1 MREGALVKR
10 LLGAFIRGLLVLAV
24 VALPAFL
31 LPNASQ
37 AAQEI
42 SLIIGGI
49 AGAFTLFE
57 YASSHPGLVDF
68 RFAPPYNRIR
78 FVTFAAQVL
87 ALIFLCRAVSGADSF
102 SPQVLAYADQAVA
115 ATNIPLSPV
124 RIAIE
129 MIGEDSSETF
139 RSLLGRAA
147 AVSFVIS
154 FASFLF
160 FALTLWLFKW
170 PVGRDNF
177 NLWINLPTFEP
188 TSGRDVERRLF
199 RDGTANLLF
208 GIGLPFVIPV
218 IASRSGG
225 WFDPSVLQNYQ
236 PLIWGAALWA
246 FLPASLIIRGA
257 ALIKVGWLVK
267 RARG

>member
-1 MREGALVKR
+1 MAKR
-10 LLGAFIRGLLVLAV
+10 LLGAFLRGLLVLMV
-24 VALPAFL
+24 LALPAFL

-49 AGAFTLFE
+49 AGAFTMFE

-78 FVTFAAQVL
+78 FVTFTVQVL
-87 ALIFLCRAVSGADSF
+87 CLIFLCRAVSGADSF
-102 SPQVLAYADQAVA
+102 ADSLLSYADQAVA
-115 ATNIPLSPV
+115 LTNVPLSPV
-124 RIAIE
+124 RVAVA
-129 MIGEDSSETF
+129 MIGDGETEAF
-139 RSLLGRAA
+139 NLLLSRAA

-154 FASFLF
+154 FTSFLF
-160 FALTLWLFKW
+160 FALTLWFFRW

-177 NLWINLPTFEP
+177 NLWVNLPTFEP

-199 RDGTANLLF
+199 RDGIANLLL
-208 GIGLPFVIPV
+208 GIGLPFLIPV
-218 IASRSGG
+218 VASRSGG

-236 PLIWGAALWA
+236 PLIWGTALWA

-257 ALIKVGWLVK
+257 ALIKVGWLIK
-267 RARG
+267 RARGG

>member
-1 MREGALVKR
+1 MISRFLGALIR
-10 LLGAFIRGLLVLAV
+10 AFLVLAV
-24 VALPAFL
+24 VAAPAFL
-31 LPNASQ
+31 LPDVTQ

-42 SLIIGGI
+42 SLIIGAI

-78 FVTFAAQVL
+78 FITFAAQVIGL
-87 ALIFLCRAVSGADSF
+87 VFLCRAVSGADAF
-102 SPQVLAYADQAVA
+102 SPDILALADQAVA
-115 ATNIPLSPV
+115 LTNIGFSPIRV
-124 RIAIE
+124 AVE
-129 MIGEDSSETF
+129 MIGAEESEAFKTLLF
-139 RSLLGRAA
+139 RATS
-147 AVSFVIS
+147 VSFLMA

-160 FALTLWLFKW
+160 FAVLLWLFRW

-177 NLWINLPTFEP
+177 NLWVNLPTFEP
-188 TSGRDVERRLF
+188 SSGRDVERRLF
-199 RDGTANLLF
+199 RDGTANVLL
-208 GIGLPFVIPV
+208 GVGLPFLIPV

-236 PLIWGAALWA
+236 PLIWGCALWA

-257 ALIKVGWLVK
+257 ALLKVGWLVK
-267 RARG
+267 RARGR

>member
-1 MREGALVKR
+1 LVKR
-10 LLGAFIRGLLVLAV
+10 LLGAFIRGILVLIV

-78 FVTFAAQVL
+78 FITFAGQVL

-102 SPQVLAYADQAVA
+102 SPTILEYADQAVA
-115 ATNIPLSPV
+115 MTNIPLSPV
-124 RIAIE
+124 RIAIA
-129 MIGEDSSETF
+129 MIGEGGSEAF
-139 RSLLGRAA
+139 QS
-147 AVSFVIS
+147 
-154 FASFLF
+154 
-160 FALTLWLFKW
+160 
-170 PVGRDNF
+170 VGRDNF

-199 RDGTANLLF
+199 RDGTANILL
-208 GIGLPFVIPV
+208 GIGLPFLIPV

>member
-1 MREGALVKR
+1 MRA
-10 LLGAFIRGLLVLAV
+10 LLVLVV
-24 VALPAFL
+24 VAAPAIL
-31 LPNASQ
+31 LPNVSQ

-78 FVTFAAQVL
+78 FVTFAVQVV
-87 ALIFLCRAVSGADSF
+87 ALVFLCRATSGADAF
-102 SPQVLAYADQAVA
+102 SADVLAYADNAVA
-115 ATNIPLSPV
+115 LMNIPLSPV
-124 RIAIE
+124 RVAVE
-129 MIGEDSSETF
+129 MIGEGGNDAFQT
-139 RSLLGRAA
+139 LLGRAA
-147 AVSFVIS
+147 AVSFTVA

-160 FALTLWLFKW
+160 FAITLWLFKW

-177 NLWINLPTFEP
+177 NLWVNLPTFEP
-188 TSGRDVERRLF
+188 SSGRDVERRLY
-199 RDGTANLLF
+199 RDGTANILI

-218 IASRSGG
+218 LASRSGG
-225 WFDPSVLQNYQ
+225 WFDPSVLENYQ

-267 RARG
+267 RARSR

>member
-1 MREGALVKR
+1 M
-10 LLGAFIRGLLVLAV
+10 VLIV
-24 VALPAFL
+24 VATPAFL

-78 FVTFAAQVL
+78 FITFAAQVI
-87 ALIFLCRAVSGADSF
+87 ALVFLCRAIDGADAF
-102 SPQVLAYADQAVA
+102 SPDILAYADRAV
-115 ATNIPLSPV
+115 TVTDVPLSPV
-124 RIAIE
+124 RITVA
-129 MIGEDSSETF
+129 MIADDSSDAF
-139 RSLLGRAA
+139 RELVGRAA
-147 AVSFVIS
+147 AVSFTIA

-160 FALTLWLFKW
+160 FALTLWLFRW

-177 NLWINLPTFEP
+177 NLWVNLPTFEP

-218 IASRSGG
+218 LASRSGG

-257 ALIKVGWLVK
+257 ALLKVGWLVK
-267 RARG
+267 RARGR

>member
-10 LLGAFIRGLLVLAV
+10 LLGAFIRGILVLIV

-78 FVTFAAQVL
+78 FITFAGQVL

-102 SPQVLAYADQAVA
+102 SPTILEYADQAVA
-115 ATNIPLSPV
+115 MTNIPLSPV
-124 RIAIE
+124 RIAIA
-129 MIGEDSSETF
+129 MIGEGGSEAF
-139 RSLLGRAA
+139 QSHPAA
-147 AVSFVIS
+147 
-154 FASFLF
+154 
-160 FALTLWLFKW
+160 T
-170 PVGRDNF
+170 
-177 NLWINLPTFEP
+177 
-188 TSGRDVERRLF
+188 
-199 RDGTANLLF
+199 
-208 GIGLPFVIPV
+208 
-218 IASRSGG
+218 
-225 WFDPSVLQNYQ
+225 
-236 PLIWGAALWA
+236 
-246 FLPASLIIRGA
+246 
-257 ALIKVGWLVK
+257 
-267 RARG
+267 

>member
-1 MREGALVKR
+1 MAKR
-10 LLGAFIRGLLVLAV
+10 LLGAFIRAFLVLIV

-31 LPNASQ
+31 LPDASQ

-78 FVTFAAQVL
+78 FITFAVQIL
-87 ALIFLCRAVSGADSF
+87 ALVFLCRAIHGSDAFSADILS
-102 SPQVLAYADQAVA
+102 YADKAVA
-115 ATNIPLSPV
+115 VTDVPLSPV
-124 RIAIE
+124 RIAVA
-129 MIGEDSSETF
+129 MIGEDGSDAF
-139 RSLLGRAA
+139 REVLGRAA
-147 AVSFVIS
+147 AVSFTIA

-160 FALTLWLFKW
+160 FTLTLWFFRW

-208 GIGLPFVIPV
+208 GFGLPFVIPV
-218 IASRSGG
+218 LASRSGG

-267 RARG
+267 RARGR

>member
-1 MREGALVKR
+1 LAKR
-10 LLGAFIRGLLVLAV
+10 LLGAFIRAFLVLTV
-24 VALPAFL
+24 VACPAFL

-78 FVTFAAQVL
+78 FVTFATQVL
-87 ALIFLCRAVSGADSF
+87 ALIFLCRAVSGADPF
-102 SPQVLAYADQAVA
+102 SPTIIDYANRAVA
-115 ATNIPLSPV
+115 VTDIPLSPV
-124 RIAIE
+124 RVAVA
-129 MIGEDSSETF
+129 MIGEDEGDTF
-139 RSLLGRAA
+139 NSLLAKAA

-160 FALTLWLFKW
+160 FAVTLWLFRW

-177 NLWINLPTFEP
+177 NLWVNLPTFEP

-199 RDGTANLLF
+199 RDGTANILF
-208 GIGLPFVIPV
+208 GLGLPFVIPV
-218 IASRSGG
+218 LASRSGG

-267 RARG
+267 RARGR

>member
-57 YASSHPGLVDF
+57 YASSHP
-68 RFAPPYNRIR
+68 
-78 FVTFAAQVL
+78 
-87 ALIFLCRAVSGADSF
+87 
-102 SPQVLAYADQAVA
+102 
-115 ATNIPLSPV
+115 
-124 RIAIE
+124 IE

>member
-1 MREGALVKR
+1 MVKR
-10 LLGAFIRGLLVLAV
+10 LLGAFLRGLLVLVV

-49 AGAFTLFE
+49 AGAFTMFE

-78 FVTFAAQVL
+78 FITFAVQVI
-87 ALIFLCRAVSGADSF
+87 ALIFLCRAMTGADAF
-102 SPQVLAYADQAVA
+102 SDSVLGYADQAVA
-115 ATNIPLSPV
+115 ITNVPLSPV
-124 RIAIE
+124 RVAVE
-129 MIGEDSSETF
+129 MIGEDASESF
-139 RSLLGRAA
+139 RTLLARGA

-208 GIGLPFVIPV
+208 GIGLPFLIPV
-218 IASRSGG
+218 VASRSGG

-257 ALIKVGWLVK
+257 ALIKVGWLVR